1 MVATTKSDEFRT
13 ASMAVL
19 NMGRPQALSALHLSR
34 KVCSGRRVEGPAL
47 WRSALKLGPHARA
60 AAVLTAGFFWDIF
73 PNMNTANILNRV
85 VRRLLYPLVR
95 VLLRHGMPYA
105 AFAELARAVY
115 VDVALREFEIP
126 GRKQTV
132 SRVAVLTGLTR
143 KEVLRLMRMTDAS
156 EAAPTARPH
165 RIERVVSGWVRDHA
179 FTAAGEPA
187 VLPLD
192 GAGATFEELVRRY
205 SGDMTPRAVLDEL
218 VRVGVAEQLDDG
230 RVRLLRRA
238 YIPGGDEVEKLP
250 ILGADVRDL
259 ITTIDHNLFV
269 PPAEAWL
276 QRSVAYDNLPEEY
289 VRRLRAA
296 VTRDGQDFLERWDR
310 ELASHDRDVNSSV
323 EGSGRMRAVIG
334 VYYLEETYLN
344 YNEEQVP

>member
-1 MVATTKSDEFRT
+1 
-13 ASMAVL
+13 
-19 NMGRPQALSALHLSR
+19 
-34 KVCSGRRVEGPAL
+34 
-47 WRSALKLGPHARA
+47 
-60 AAVLTAGFFWDIF
+60 
-73 PNMNTANILNRV
+73 
-85 VRRLLYPLVR
+85 
-95 VLLRHGMPYA
+95 MPYA

-126 GRKQTV
+126 GRKQTI

-143 KEVLRLMRMTDAS
+143 KEVLRLMRMTETA
-156 EAAPTARPH
+156 EAAARPH
-165 RIERVVSGWVRDHA
+165 RVERVVSGWVRDPTFIA
-179 FTAAGEPA
+179 VGEPA

-192 GAGATFEELVRRY
+192 GAGASFEELVRRY

-218 VRVGVAEQLDDG
+218 VRVGVAEQVDGG

-238 YIPGGDEVEKLP
+238 YIPGGGEVEKLP
-250 ILGADVRDL
+250 ILGTDVRDL
-259 ITTIDHNLFV
+259 ITTIDHNLIV

-296 VTRDGQDFLERWDR
+296 VSRGGQDFLERWDR
-310 ELASHDRDVNSSV
+310 ELASHDRDVNPSI
-323 EGSGRMRAVIG
+323 EMSGRMRAVIG

-344 YNEEQVP
+344 YSEEQVL